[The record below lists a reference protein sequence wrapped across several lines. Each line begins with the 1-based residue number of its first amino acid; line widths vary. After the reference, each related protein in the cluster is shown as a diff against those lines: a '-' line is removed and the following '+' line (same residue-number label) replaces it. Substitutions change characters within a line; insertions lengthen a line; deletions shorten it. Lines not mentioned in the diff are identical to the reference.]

1 MTVKGPLTQSS
12 HSTHPR
18 KESKVMFFT
27 VTCTQVFPFWI
38 SSMQFHPQL
47 CHPPHSPQVTPFLM
61 FLKISFHTHFYC
73 LGSYSWF
80 LSWIFSEASSPLF
93 PTPVLLLWSTYYI
106 ATRLFFLSFYLHS
119 PALQWYL
126 EGTQQLF
133 VKWLNEAEHSVLYAS
148 YTRYICLYLHS
159 GTWVALIEKLY
170 NPFKISYIS

>member
-1 MTVKGPLTQSS
+1 MEFLPDFGFLNNPTGNVLIHAFYWLISEAQMPITVKGPLTQSS

-27 VTCTQVFPFWI
+27 VTCKQVFPFWI

-47 CHPPHSPQVTPFLM
+47 CHPPHSPQVTPFLI

-106 ATRLFFLSFYLHS
+106 ATRLFFLS
-119 PALQWYL
+119 
-126 EGTQQLF
+126 
-133 VKWLNEAEHSVLYAS
+133 
-148 YTRYICLYLHS
+148 
-159 GTWVALIEKLY
+159 
-170 NPFKISYIS
+170 ISTAQHYGGM